1 MIWRYAIE
9 GFAPR
14 AVFTSTFTA
23 EPGIFGPRLCHD
35 MLRCDPPLLY
45 VPEARK
51 VFLKSTSYQVY
62 PAHQITSLRD
72 PNASYQFAPVYFN
85 PYVDTLLAYSLGS
98 SGTWNVRSPLA
109 FPAEIR
115 RTVRTLAV
123 SHDTQWV
130 FQHPFHYPVRH
141 TTVRHILTKGV
152 KFFNDL
158 PALETLIVLM
168 IVGTRLPG
176 QFPSL
181 VPIDLEEA
189 RKADPD
195 FVRMWMSV
203 FGFLGMRIGVKK
215 MARNLPKMEFV
226 KLEWK

>member
-1 MIWRYAIE
+1 
-9 GFAPR
+9 
-14 AVFTSTFTA
+14 
-23 EPGIFGPRLCHD
+23 
-35 MLRCDPPLLY
+35 
-45 VPEARK
+45 
-51 VFLKSTSYQVY
+51 
-62 PAHQITSLRD
+62 
-72 PNASYQFAPVYFN
+72 
-85 PYVDTLLAYSLGS
+85 
-98 SGTWNVRSPLA
+98 
-109 FPAEIR
+109 
-115 RTVRTLAV
+115 
-123 SHDTQWV
+123 
-130 FQHPFHYPVRH
+130 
-141 TTVRHILTKGV
+141 
-152 KFFNDL
+152 
-158 PALETLIVLM
+158 M